1 MLLLSFAAGFVCEAV
16 RIPIFQFLQIE
27 LSDGVHTDPKF
38 IAELREIPENI
49 PCFQQKSLDI
59 KLMAVKHGLLDN
71 FLAFSGLSVKPHNG
85 L

>member
-1 MLLLSFAAGFVCEAV
+1 MLLLSFTAGFVCEAV

-27 LSDGVHTDPKF
+27 LSDGVHTDPEF
-38 IAELREIPENI
+38 IAELREISENI
-49 PCFQQKSLDI
+49 TSFQQESLDVEF
-59 KLMAVKHGLLDN
+59 MAMEHSLLDD

>member
-1 MLLLSFAAGFVCEAV
+1 MCEAV

-38 IAELREIPENI
+38 IAELGEIPENVARL
-49 PCFQQKSLDI
+49 QQKSLYV
-59 KLMAVKHGLLDN
+59 KGMAVKHGLLDN